1 MTKTVSGAD
10 IDYLRLIKEAKVY
23 DVAIQSPL
31 EFADLA
37 SKRLGNSIWL
47 KREDLQP
54 VFSFKLRGAYN
65 RVARLSDD
73 EAANGVICC
82 SAGNHA
88 QGVALAAG
96 KRGISARIV
105 MPETTPAIKVD
116 AVKRLGGAVTLFG
129 ESYDDAQSEALRL
142 AALEN
147 RTLIHPFDDPYV
159 IAGQGTIGIEIL
171 DQCSEP
177 PDAVFIPIGGGGLM
191 AGIATWIK
199 AKSPSTRIIGVEPH
213 DSASMHASL
222 SAGHPVTLE
231 TVGTFADGVAVKR
244 VGEETFRVCQPLI
257 DEMILVDTDETCA
270 AIQELFEETRVVVE
284 PAGALA
290 LAAIHRYV
298 QTSGAKEQ
306 NLIALTCGANMN
318 FDRLRHV
325 VERAAVGKEKEAL
338 LGISIPE
345 EPGSFKRFCQAL
357 GPISVTEFNYRLTRG
372 KRAQIF
378 VGIALLDGYQEKTE
392 IISRLQN
399 QHYTV
404 SDLSDNEL
412 AKLHVRHMVG
422 GSPDGIDNE
431 RLYRFRFPERPGALL
446 RFLEAVGDHWNISLF
461 HYRNH
466 GSDYGRVLAGIQVDP
481 ADSERLA
488 QHMLSLGYLHWDETD
503 NPAFQLFLQS
513 NPPPG

>member
-1 MTKTVSGAD
+1 MTKTASD
-10 IDYLRLIKEAKVY
+10 SEIDYLRMIKEADVY
-23 DVAIQSPL
+23 DVAIRSPL

-37 SKRLGNSIWL
+37 SKRLGNKVWL

-65 RVARLSDD
+65 RIARLNAE

-96 KRGISARIV
+96 KRGISALIV
-105 MPETTPAIKVD
+105 MPITTPSIKVD
-116 AVKRLGGAVTLFG
+116 AVRQLGGEVRLFG

-147 RTLIHPFDDPYV
+147 RILIHPFDDPYV
-159 IAGQGTIGIEIL
+159 IAGQGTIGVEIL
-171 DQCSEP
+171 DQCDVV

-199 AKSPSTRIIGVEPH
+199 TKSPSTRIIGVEPR
-213 DSASMHASL
+213 DAASMHASL
-222 SAGHPVTLE
+222 RAGSPVTLE
-231 TVGTFADGVAVKR
+231 SVGTFADGVAVKR
-244 VGEETFRVCQPLI
+244 VGDETFRLCQPLI
-257 DEMILVDTDETCA
+257 DEIILVDTDETCA

-290 LAAIHRYV
+290 LAALKRYV
-298 QTSGAKEQ
+298 QTTGARDQ
-306 NLIALTCGANMN
+306 NLVALACGANMN

-345 EPGSFKRFCQAL
+345 EPGSFGRFCQAL

-378 VGIALLDGYQEKTE
+378 VGIALANGYQEKTE
-392 IISRLQN
+392 ILARLHDH
-399 QHYTV
+399 HYAVT
-404 SDLSDNEL
+404 DLSDNEL

-446 RFLEAVGDHWNISLF
+446 RFLEAIGDHWNISLF

-466 GSDYGRVLAGIQVDP
+466 GSDYGRILAGIQVMP
-481 ADSERLA
+481 ADSKRLA
-488 QHMLSLGYLHWDETD
+488 QHLQSLGYLHWDETD

-513 NPPPG
+513 NSD